1 MLDDI
6 NSEGGLSRN
15 GQKRPRQADA
25 TRQPMADREVPL
37 LQPAERRLS
46 DAVHAWLDG
55 ELPESAARKA
65 DSKDVDFWK
74 QLDEET
80 SRRRHMRTPAQV
92 QARIVAS
99 IPEGVPAVIRPWY
112 ERELVITPATA
123 IRAGATVLV
132 LAALIV
138 AAVVYLAR

>member
-6 NSEGGLSRN
+6 HSDGGLSRN
-15 GQKRPRQADA
+15 GQKRPRQAD
-25 TRQPMADREVPL
+25 TSRPPMADREVPL

-46 DAVHAWLDG
+46 DAVQAWLDG
-55 ELPESAARKA
+55 DLPESAARKA

-80 SRRRHMRTPAQV
+80 SRRRHMQTPAQV
-92 QARIVAS
+92 QARIIAS
-99 IPEGVPAVIRPWY
+99 IPEGLPTVIRPWY
-112 ERELVITPATA
+112 QRELVITPAIA

-132 LAALIV
+132 VAALIV
-138 AAVVYLAR
+138 AVVVYLAR